1 MEADENAVISFR
13 NGFLMSSALKIKLL
27 KRTKLRYILL
37 NNLFNQRAVLNN
49 EQQSLF
55 LASSLIPPMV

>member
-55 LASSLIPPMV
+55 LASSLIPMV